1 MVDTSAAGPARN
13 SNHANPFPSSFRER
27 SEVMGDWPNA
37 TASSRW
43 ELDLKPEDL
52 QKSTCVLGFIPV
64 IYYSV
69 LLCVGVPGESSCAIH
84 SNKLTLTSRRT

>member
-1 MVDTSAAGPARN
+1 
-13 SNHANPFPSSFRER
+13 
-27 SEVMGDWPNA
+27 MGDWPNA
-37 TASSRW
+37 TTSGRW

-69 LLCVGVPGESSCAIH
+69 LLCVGVPGESEMNQLWA
-84 SNKLTLTSRRT
+84 T

>member
-1 MVDTSAAGPARN
+1 MVDG
-13 SNHANPFPSSFRER
+13 
-27 SEVMGDWPNA
+27 PNA
-37 TASSRW
+37 TASGRW

-69 LLCVGVPGESSCAIH
+69 LLCVGVPGES
-84 SNKLTLTSRRT
+84 

>member
-1 MVDTSAAGPARN
+1 MVDTSAAR
-13 SNHANPFPSSFRER
+13 NHANPFPPSFRGR
-27 SEVMGDWPNA
+27 PEVMGDWPNA

-43 ELDLKPEDL
+43 ELDVKPEDL

-69 LLCVGVPGESSCAIH
+69 LLCVGVPGESDMVQLWA
-84 SNKLTLTSRRT
+84 T

>member
-1 MVDTSAAGPARN
+1 
-13 SNHANPFPSSFRER
+13 
-27 SEVMGDWPNA
+27 MGDWPNV

-43 ELDLKPEDL
+43 ELDLKPEGL

-69 LLCVGVPGESSCAIH
+69 LLCVGVPGESEMVQLRA
-84 SNKLTLTSRRT
+84 T

>member
-1 MVDTSAAGPARN
+1 MV
-13 SNHANPFPSSFRER
+13 
-27 SEVMGDWPNA
+27 DWPNA
-37 TASSRW
+37 TAPSRW

-69 LLCVGVPGESSCAIH
+69 LLCVGVPGESRMAPPCGTQRPQA
-84 SNKLTLTSRRT
+84 NATKPAYLACC